1 MRPLPQREP
10 VYAIA
15 DLAALGRIEPAAAV
29 EEMAQQGVR
38 WIQLR
43 AKPAPSDRELYRLA
57 ERCCRR
63 LEGTPARLW
72 IDDRAD
78 VAVLVAAAGVH
89 VGQRDL
95 PAAAAR
101 RAVGESLWI
110 GQSTH
115 DAAQLAAA
123 ADDDEVDVVAVG
135 PVFATASKRDP
146 GPLIGLAGVRRA
158 RAATTKPLVA
168 IGGIDASNAAQVLAA
183 GADSVAVLGA
193 VCRASQVR
201 GIGRNCRRLLAA
213 VEGAR

>member
-1 MRPLPQREP
+1 MRPSPDAEP
-10 VYAIA
+10 LYAIA
-15 DLAALGRIEPAAAV
+15 DLAALGEIEPAAAV

-43 AKPAPSDRELYRLA
+43 AKPAPSDRSLFRLA
-57 ERCCRR
+57 ERCRRR
-63 LEGTPARLW
+63 LEGTPSRLW

-78 VAVLVAAAGVH
+78 LAALVEAAGVH

-95 PAAAAR
+95 PAGAAR
-101 RAVGESLWI
+101 RAVGDEIWI

-115 DAAQLAAA
+115 DTVQLTAAA
-123 ADDDEVDVVAVG
+123 EDDEVDVIAVG
-135 PVFATASKRDP
+135 PVFTTAGKRDP
-146 GPLIGLAGVRRA
+146 DPWIGLEGVRRA

-168 IGGIDASNAAQVLAA
+168 IGGIDAANAAQVLAA

-193 VCRASQVR
+193 ICRAPDVR